1 MIQTTPVKMT
11 IIDIDDP
18 GKQDDGSLDRI
29 TVQFNPQSF
38 SRSIKAVYV
47 EHEVL
52 GGSFAPQEYVR
63 TENQLIN
70 ISLQYEAQISGQL
83 DQLEQAERFIESFMY
98 PPQATSFVTNAPDRM
113 LLVWPNTLSLR
124 CRLHTVVFNHN
135 RFNRLGN
142 TVGMKIDM
150 TLKEVSVSRITK
162 GLVQRL
168 GALRSSTGVS
178 ADS

>member
-1 MIQTTPVKMT
+1 MIKANPVKLT

-18 GKQDDGSLDRI
+18 GKRDDGSIDQI

-38 SRSIKAVYV
+38 RRSIKAVYV
-47 EHEVL
+47 EHAVL

-83 DQLEQAERFIESFMY
+83 NELEKAERFIESFMY
-98 PPQATSFVTNAPDRM
+98 PPQANSFVTNAPDRILM
-113 LLVWPNTLSLR
+113 VWPNTLSLR
-124 CRLHTVVFNHN
+124 CRLHKVDFLHN
-135 RFNRLGN
+135 RFNVAGN

-150 TLKEVSVSRITK
+150 VLKEVSVSRITK

-168 GALRSSTGVS
+168 GALRSPTGVS